1 MALENDKMKE
11 IKKMTSQQM
20 VQHMVYYLKDIRTC
34 IEILTFIMLLVIALN
49 IVMVVGILGMAS

>member
-1 MALENDKMKE
+1 
-11 IKKMTSQQM
+11 MTSQQM

-34 IEILTFIMLLVIALN
+34 IEILTFIMLLVIVLN